1 MIVFKGIQKMG
12 LIDEFSCEE
21 LGELLK
27 EMPQVEIKALLE
39 YYKSK
44 NPSDPRIALIKEKT
58 SL

>member
-1 MIVFKGIQKMG
+1 MIVLKGIEKMS

-27 EMPQVEIKALLE
+27 EMPAVEIKALLE

>member
-1 MIVFKGIQKMG
+1 MIVLKGIEKMG

-27 EMPQVEIKALLE
+27 EMPAVEIKALLE

-44 NPSDPRIALIKEKT
+44 NPSDPSIALIKEKT

>member
-1 MIVFKGIQKMG
+1 MG

-27 EMPQVEIKALLE
+27 EMPAVEIKALLE

>member
-44 NPSDPRIALIKEKT
+44 NPNDPRIALIKEKT

>member
-1 MIVFKGIQKMG
+1 MIVLKGIEKMG

-27 EMPQVEIKALLE
+27 EMTAVEIKALLE

-44 NPSDPRIALIKEKT
+44 DSSDPRIALIKEKT

>member
-1 MIVFKGIQKMG
+1 MIVLKGIDNMIMDKWT
-12 LIDEFSCEE
+12 CEE

-27 EMPQVEIKALLE
+27 EMTAVEIKALLE

-44 NPSDPRIALIKEKT
+44 DPSDPRIAFIEEKT

>member
-1 MIVFKGIQKMG
+1 MIVLKGIEKMG

-27 EMPQVEIKALLE
+27 EMTAVEIKALLE